1 MPITP
6 AQLAKASKTSLDANL
21 KSQPIDQIARDRPL
35 LAALRKGVKS
45 FPGGKQYV
53 TEKAR
58 KSYDSNFQ
66 WFSGADEVTYNSK
79 DPLELLKYRWSSAHD
94 GYAVTEDEMT
104 QNGIVL
110 TDDSSANA
118 TDAETVQLVNLLKE
132 YNADLRLG
140 FDEKFDFQLH
150 LDGTQDDDAIMG
162 LDGLIS
168 LTPTTGVVGGLDRA
182 TYTWWRNY
190 AKTGINP
197 TNVLDEM
204 ETAWR
209 ACTRNGGRPDL
220 ILMGDAFYDAYAAAA
235 QGPNGIVAR
244 FITGSAANNSTI
256 DPSYE
261 EFMFK
266 KVPIVRDLTF
276 ADLDAA
282 LSPATP
288 WAKRCYMINTGTMKL
303 RPAAGHDMLARKP
316 PRVYNRYVHYQAL
329 TWKGTIVLNRSNANA
344 VLALA

>member
-1 MPITP
+1 MPITA
-6 AQLAKASKTSLDANL
+6 AQFAKASKSSLDANL
-21 KSQPIDQIARDRPL
+21 KSQPIDQIAHDRPW

-45 FPGGKQYV
+45 FPGAKEYV

-58 KSYDSNFQ
+58 KAYDSNFQ
-66 WFSGADEVTYNSK
+66 WYSGADEVTYNSK
-79 DPLELLKYRWSSAHD
+79 DPLEFLKFRWSSAHD

-104 QNGIVL
+104 QNGIIL
-110 TDDSSANA
+110 TDDSSAVA
-118 TDAETVQLVNLLKE
+118 TGAEEMQLVNLLKE

-182 TYTWWRNY
+182 TNVWWRNY
-190 AKTGINP
+190 AQTGVAAAD
-197 TNVLDEM
+197 VLTAM

-220 ILMGDAFYDAYAAAA
+220 ILMGDTFYDAYAAAA

-244 FITGSAANNSTI
+244 FITGPAANNSSI

-282 LSPATP
+282 LSPAIP
-288 WAKRCYMINTGTMKL
+288 WAKRCYMINTGTLKL
-303 RPAAGHDMLARKP
+303 RPAQGHDMLARKP

-329 TWKGTIVLNRSNANA
+329 TWKGAVVMNRANANA
-344 VLALA
+344 VLSLT